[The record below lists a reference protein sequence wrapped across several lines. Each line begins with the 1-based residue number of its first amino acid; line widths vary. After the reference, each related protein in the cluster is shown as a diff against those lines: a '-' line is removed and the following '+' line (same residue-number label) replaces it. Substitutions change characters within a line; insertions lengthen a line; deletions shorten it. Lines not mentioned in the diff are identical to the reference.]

1 MLSAMISDKKRL
13 GGKITL
19 VLPRSL
25 GDTVLYKTD
34 ISALDEILTAAIR

>member
-1 MLSAMISDKKRL
+1 MQSDKKRL

-19 VLPRSL
+19 VLPRKL

-34 ISALDEILTAAIR
+34 MSALPEILEAALER